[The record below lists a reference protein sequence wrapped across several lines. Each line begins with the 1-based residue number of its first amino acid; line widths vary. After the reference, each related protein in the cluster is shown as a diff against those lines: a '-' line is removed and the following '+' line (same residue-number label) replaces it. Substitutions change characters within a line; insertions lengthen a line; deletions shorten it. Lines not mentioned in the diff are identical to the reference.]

1 MRRGIL
7 KLFKTVLVA
16 VFLACP
22 PGALASQK
30 TLIIQS
36 TTSTEYSGLFEHLVP
51 TFEKE
56 AKLRVRVVAVGTGAA
71 LRNAMNCDGDILL
84 VHNKTLEEKFV
95 AEGYAEA
102 RYDVMYNDFVIVGP
116 SADPAFARDAED
128 LHAALNA
135 IANSGTLFVS
145 RGDGSGTHQ
154 KELALWKD
162 AGREVETD
170 GSSWYL
176 EVGSGMGTTLNIA
189 IGKGA
194 YTLTDRA
201 SWEMFGNKMDFEVLV
216 EGDKALFNQYGV
228 MAVSAEKCPNTNVAG
243 GQAFL
248 KWLISD
254 DGQGR
259 IAAFKPLGK
268 QLFFPNAR

>member
-1 MRRGIL
+1 MQSCSA
-7 KLFKTVLVA
+7 FAT
-16 VFLACP
+16 
-22 PGALASQK
+22 QK
-30 TLIIQS
+30 TLVIQS
-36 TTSTEYSGLFEHLVP
+36 TTSTEYSGLFEHLLP
-51 TFEKE
+51 TFEEE
-56 AKLRVRVVAVGTGAA
+56 ADLRVRIVAVGTGAA
-71 LRNAMNCDGDILL
+71 VKNAMNCDGDVLL
-84 VHNKTLEEKFV
+84 VHSKPLEEKFV

-102 RYDVMYNDFVIVGP
+102 RYDVMYNDFVIIGP
-116 SADPAFARDAED
+116 PADPASAKGATD
-128 LHAALNA
+128 LSAALNA
-135 IANSGTLFVS
+135 IANSGALFVS
-145 RGDGSGTHQ
+145 RGDGSGTHR
-154 KELALWKD
+154 KELVLWKD
-162 AGREVETD
+162 AGREVAAD

-176 EVGSGMGTTLNIA
+176 EVGSGMGATLNIA

-248 KWLISD
+248 DWLISD
-254 DGQGR
+254 DGQNR
-259 IAAFKPLGK
+259 IAAFKPMGK

>member
-1 MRRGIL
+1 MSKLLKAAVAAAIL
-7 KLFKTVLVA
+7 LQSSM
-16 VFLACP
+16 
-22 PGALASQK
+22 ALASQK
-30 TLIIQS
+30 TLVIQS
-36 TTSTEYSGLFEHLVP
+36 TTSTEYSGLFEHLLP

-56 AKLRVRVVAVGTGAA
+56 ADLRVRVVAVGTGAA
-71 LRNAMNCDGDILL
+71 VKNAMNCDGDVLL
-84 VHNKTLEEKFV
+84 VHSKPLEEKFV
-95 AEGYAEA
+95 AEGYADA
-102 RYDVMYNDFVIVGP
+102 RYDVMYNDFVIIGP
-116 SADPAFARDAED
+116 SADPASAKGAAD
-128 LHAALNA
+128 LSAALNA
-135 IANSGTLFVS
+135 IADSGALFVS
-145 RGDGSGTHQ
+145 RGDGSGTHR
-154 KELALWKD
+154 KELALWKG
-162 AGREVETD
+162 AGREVAAD

-176 EVGSGMGTTLNIA
+176 EVGSGMGATLNIA

-228 MAVSAEKCPNTNVAG
+228 MAISAEKCPNTNVAG

-248 KWLISD
+248 DWLISD

-259 IAAFKPLGK
+259 IAAFKPMGK

>member
-1 MRRGIL
+1 MRRGIS
-7 KLFKTVLVA
+7 KLLKTVLVA
-16 VFLACP
+16 VFLTYSP
-22 PGALASQK
+22 LALASQK

-36 TTSTEYSGLFEHLVP
+36 TTSTEYSGLFEHLLP

-71 LRNAMNCDGDILL
+71 VKNAMNCDGDILL
-84 VHNKTLEEKFV
+84 VHSKTLEEKFV
-95 AEGYAEA
+95 ADGYAEA
-102 RYDVMYNDFVIVGP
+102 RYDVMYNDFVIIGP
-116 SADPAFARDAED
+116 SADPASARDAED

-135 IANSGTLFVS
+135 IANSGALFVS
-145 RGDGSGTHQ
+145 RGDWSGTHQ
-154 KELALWKD
+154 KELELWKD

-228 MAVSAEKCPNTNVAG
+228 MVVSAEKCPNTNVAG

-248 KWLISD
+248 NWLISD

-268 QLFFPNAR
+268 QLFFPNAQ